1 MSSSRLEVAVRHG
14 ALRAR
19 IAAQREDLTQHI
31 APLET
36 ALGGADK
43 ALAGVDWLKHHP
55 AAVAAAVVVL
65 VVASPKRAW
74 RWTKRGIIVWRGYQ
88 TVRNSLFGGR

>member
-1 MSSSRLEVAVRHG
+1 MRHG

-19 IAAQREDLTQHI
+19 IAAQRKDLTQHI
-31 APLET
+31 APLEA

>member
-19 IAAQREDLTQHI
+19 IAAQRKDLTQHI
-31 APLET
+31 APLEA

>member
-1 MSSSRLEVAVRHG
+1 MSASRLEVATRHG

-19 IAAQREDLTQHI
+19 IAAQRKDLTQHV
-31 APLET
+31 APLEA

>member
-74 RWTKRGIIVWRGYQ
+74 RWTKRGIIVWRGWQ

>member
-1 MSSSRLEVAVRHG
+1 MSASRLEVATRHG

-19 IAAQREDLTQHI
+19 IAAQRDELTQHV

-43 ALAGVDWLKHHP
+43 TLAGVDWLKHHP
-55 AAVAAAVVVL
+55 AAVVTAVAVL
-65 VVASPKRAW
+65 VVVSPKRAW
-74 RWTKRGIIVWRGYQ
+74 RWGKRGFLVWRGVR
-88 TVRNSLFGGR
+88 TVRNLLLESR

>member
-1 MSSSRLEVAVRHG
+1 VSASRLEVATRHG

-19 IAAQREDLTQHI
+19 IAAQRQELTQHV

-43 ALAGVDWLKHHP
+43 AGFDVDCK
-55 AAVAAAVVVL
+55 
-65 VVASPKRAW
+65 
-74 RWTKRGIIVWRGYQ
+74 T
-88 TVRNSLFGGR
+88 

>member
-1 MSSSRLEVAVRHG
+1 MSASRLEVAVRHG

-19 IAAQREDLTQHI
+19 IDAQREELTKHI

-43 ALAGVDWLKHHP
+43 ALAGVDWLKRHP
-55 AAVAAAVVVL
+55 EAVAAAVLAVAVV
-65 VVASPKRAW
+65 SPKRAW
-74 RWTKRGIIVWRGYQ
+74 RWTKRGVIVWRGWQ
-88 TVRNSLFGGR
+88 TVRNSLLGGR

>member
-1 MSSSRLEVAVRHG
+1 MSSSRLEVATRHG

-19 IAAQREDLTQHI
+19 IAAQRKDLTQHI
-31 APLET
+31 APLEA

-55 AAVAAAVVVL
+55 AAVAVAVVVL
-65 VVASPKRAW
+65 VATSPKRAW
-74 RWTKRGIIVWRGYQ
+74 RWTKRGIVVWRGWQ
-88 TVRNSLFGGR
+88 TVRNMLLGDR

>member
-1 MSSSRLEVAVRHG
+1 MSASRLEVATRHG

-19 IAAQREDLTQHI
+19 IAAQRADLALHV
-31 APLET
+31 APLEA

-55 AAVAAAVVVL
+55 AAVAAAVVVV
-65 VVASPKRAW
+65 VVASPRLAW
-74 RWTKRGIIVWRGYQ
+74 RWGKRGFLVWRGWQ
-88 TVRNSLFGGR
+88 TVRKSLLGTR

>member
-1 MSSSRLEVAVRHG
+1 MSASRIEVATRHG

-19 IAAQREDLTQHI
+19 IADQREALARHV

-55 AAVAAAVVVL
+55 VAVVAAAAIL
-65 VVASPKRAW
+65 VVTGPKRAW
-74 RWTKRGIIVWRGYQ
+74 RWTKRGIFVWRGWRM
-88 TVRNSLFGGR
+88 VRNSLISAR

>member
-1 MSSSRLEVAVRHG
+1 MRHG

-19 IAAQREDLTQHI
+19 IAAQREDLTQHV

-55 AAVAAAVVVL
+55 AAVAVAVVVL

-74 RWTKRGIIVWRGYQ
+74 RWTKRGIFIWRGWQ
-88 TVRNSLFGGR
+88 TVRNSLLRAR

>member
-1 MSSSRLEVAVRHG
+1 MSSSRLEVAMRHG

-19 IAAQREDLTQHI
+19 IAAQRADLAKHA

-55 AAVAAAVVVL
+55 AAVAAAAAVL
-65 VVASPKRAW
+65 VATGPKRAW
-74 RWTKRGIIVWRGYQ
+74 RWGKRGLLVWRGWRMI
-88 TVRNSLFGGR
+88 RNSLISTR

>member
-1 MSSSRLEVAVRHG
+1 VSASRLELATRHG

-19 IAAQREDLTQHI
+19 IAAQRDDLTQHV

-36 ALGGADK
+36 ALRGADR

-74 RWTKRGIIVWRGYQ
+74 RWTKRGIIVWRGWQ
-88 TVRNSLFGGR
+88 TVRKSLLGTR

>member
-1 MSSSRLEVAVRHG
+1 MSASRLEVAIRHG

-19 IAAQREDLTQHI
+19 IAEQRADLTQHV
-31 APLET
+31 APLEA

-74 RWTKRGIIVWRGYQ
+74 RWGKRGFLVWRSWQ
-88 TVRNSLFGGR
+88 TVRKSLLGTR

>member
-19 IAAQREDLTQHI
+19 IAAQREDLNKHI

-55 AAVAAAVVVL
+55 AAVVAAVAVL

-74 RWTKRGIIVWRGYQ
+74 RWTKRGFVVWRGWQ
-88 TVRNSLFGGR
+88 TVRKSLFRAR

>member
-19 IAAQREDLTQHI
+19 IAAQREDLTQHV

-55 AAVAAAVVVL
+55 AAVAVAVVVL

-74 RWTKRGIIVWRGYQ
+74 RWTKRGIFIWRGWQ
-88 TVRNSLFGGR
+88 TVRNSLLRAR

>member
-19 IAAQREDLTQHI
+19 IAAQREDLAKHI
-31 APLET
+31 APLES

-55 AAVAAAVVVL
+55 LAVAAVVAVVAVS
-65 VVASPKRAW
+65 SPKRAW
-74 RWTKRGIIVWRGYQ
+74 RWTKRGFVVWRGWQ
-88 TVRNSLFGGR
+88 TVRKSLFGAR

>member
-1 MSSSRLEVAVRHG
+1 MSASRLEVATRHG

-19 IAAQREDLTQHI
+19 IAAQRDDLTQHV

-36 ALGGADK
+36 ALAGADK
-43 ALAGVDWLKHHP
+43 VLAGVDWLKHHP
-55 AAVAAAVVVL
+55 AAMAAAVVVL

-74 RWTKRGIIVWRGYQ
+74 RWGKRGFLVWRGLQ
-88 TVRNSLFGGR
+88 TVRKSLLGTR

>member
-19 IAAQREDLTQHI
+19 IAAQREDLTKHI
-31 APLET
+31 APLES

-55 AAVAAAVVVL
+55 AAVVAAVAVL
-65 VVASPKRAW
+65 VVVSPKRAW
-74 RWTKRGIIVWRGYQ
+74 RWTKRGFVVWRGWQ
-88 TVRNSLFGGR
+88 TVRKSLFSGR

>member
-19 IAAQREDLTQHI
+19 IAAQRKDLTQHI
-31 APLET
+31 APLEA

-65 VVASPKRAW
+65 VAASPKRAW

>member
-1 MSSSRLEVAVRHG
+1 VSSSRLEVAVRHG

-19 IAAQREDLTQHI
+19 IAAQREDLTQHV

-55 AAVAAAVVVL
+55 AAVAVAVVVL

-74 RWTKRGIIVWRGYQ
+74 RWTKRGIFIWRGWQ
-88 TVRNSLFGGR
+88 TVRNSLLRAR